1 MLGEEMELDPMLD
14 PMNVWRCDQLS
25 AAGGGINY
33 PACGRSAT
41 RLQLLIESK
50 PKLSILVL
58 TRFLHANRP
67 PRRIESGAGFRWKTL

>member
-1 MLGEEMELDPMLD
+1 MLGEEMELD

-41 RLQLLIESK
+41 RLQLLIE
-50 PKLSILVL
+50 
-58 TRFLHANRP
+58 
-67 PRRIESGAGFRWKTL
+67 